1 MESCSVLIVGGGPAG
16 LTIARWIGKGAIVVH
31 KDAEIGL
38 PIRTSGGSWKAHI
51 DSLGIPANLYQVINT
66 LRFATDDEERLF
78 DFDRET
84 AVVLDI
90 TGTYRHLAALAEA
103 AGAEIRC
110 SQKFT
115 SIELETADHVVST
128 IEHDSH
134 AYQIQSKVVID
145 ASGYRRA
152 VMSHIDPG
160 VYDRHGIGAEYEY
173 QDRSARRDIA
183 TLLVGGRYTNPG
195 YGWVFP
201 TNKQTVRVGV
211 GHARPDTLLSPKV
224 SLEKLVN
231 SDYLDSI
238 GVQTGDCVSKHGGVI
253 PNWGPCTQFGRG
265 RIIGV
270 GDCVG
275 QALPTVGEGIRYCI
289 EVGNYVGT
297 RLADCVRSNG
307 NPDVVT
313 ANYTK
318 WWNKRYRRSFNAS
331 QWLNERISGY
341 TNADWNRGLHRLA
354 RVRSD
359 DFARMVQADISPA
372 VALRIA
378 IANRDL
384 PGKILKVLTG
394 H

>member
-38 PIRTSGGSWKAHI
+38 PVRTSGGSWKSHI
-51 DSLGIPANLYQVINT
+51 DALGLPASLYQVINT

-78 DFDRET
+78 DFERET
-84 AVVLDI
+84 AVVLDV
-90 TGTYRHLAALAEA
+90 TGTYRYLAAQAES
-103 AGAEIRC
+103 AGAVIRC
-110 SQKFT
+110 HQKFA
-115 SIELETADHVVST
+115 SIDMESADHVVST
-128 IEHDSH
+128 IEDGNHQYH
-134 AYQIQSKVVID
+134 VQSKVVID
-145 ASGYRRA
+145 ASGYWRA
-152 VMSHIDPG
+152 VMSHIDKG
-160 VYDRHGIGAEYEY
+160 IYDRHGIGAEYEY
-173 QDRSARRDIA
+173 EDLSPRRDIA

-201 TNKQTVRVGV
+201 TNKKTVRVGV
-211 GHARPDTLLSPKV
+211 GHARPDTLLSPKI
-224 SLEKLVN
+224 SLEKLVH
-231 SDYLDSI
+231 SDYLASI
-238 GVQTGDCVSKHGGVI
+238 EVRTGECVSKHGGVI

-270 GDCVG
+270 GDSVG

-289 EVGNYVGT
+289 EVGNYVGKL
-297 RLADCVRSNG
+297 LADCVQRNSN
-307 NPDVVT
+307 PEAVT
-313 ANYTK
+313 ADYTK
-318 WWNKRYRRSFNAS
+318 WWNKRYRKSFNAS
-331 QWLNERISGY
+331 QWLNEKISAY

-354 RVRSD
+354 RVRPD
-359 DFARMVQADISPA
+359 DFARMLQADVSPT

-394 H
+394 R

>member
-31 KDAEIGL
+31 KDAEIGM
-38 PIRTSGGSWKAHI
+38 PVRTSGGSWKQHI
-51 DSLGIPANLYQVINT
+51 DALGLPASLYRVINT
-66 LRFATDDEERLF
+66 LRFATDDQERLF
-78 DFDRET
+78 DFNREK

-90 TGTYRHLAALAEA
+90 TATYRYLAAQAVA

-110 SQKFT
+110 HQKFA
-115 SIELETADHVVST
+115 SIDMETADQVVST
-128 IEHDSH
+128 IEDGVHS
-134 AYQIQSKVVID
+134 YQIKSRVVID
-145 ASGYRRA
+145 ASGYWRA
-152 VMSHIDPG
+152 VMSHIDKG

-173 QDRSARRDIA
+173 EDLSPRQDIA

-201 TNKQTVRVGV
+201 TSKKTVRVGV
-211 GHARPDTLLSPKV
+211 GHARPDTLLSPKI
-224 SLEKLVN
+224 SLEKLVH
-231 SDYLDSI
+231 SDYLASI
-238 GVQTGDCVSKHGGVI
+238 EVRTGECVSKHGGVI

-270 GDCVG
+270 GDSVG

-289 EVGNYVGT
+289 EVGNYVGNL
-297 RLADCVRSNG
+297 LADCVRSNA
-307 NPDVVT
+307 NPEDVT
-313 ANYTK
+313 ANYTR

-331 QWLNERISGY
+331 QWLNERISAY

-354 RVRSD
+354 RVRPD
-359 DFARMVQADISPA
+359 DFAKMLQADISPT

-384 PGKILKVLTG
+384 PGKILKALTG
-394 H
+394 K

>member
-38 PIRTSGGSWKAHI
+38 PVRTSGGSWKQHI
-51 DSLGIPANLYQVINT
+51 DALGLPASLYRVINT
-66 LRFATDDEERLF
+66 LRFATDDQERLF
-78 DFDRET
+78 DFDREK

-90 TGTYRHLAALAEA
+90 TGTYRYLAAQAEA

-110 SQKFT
+110 HQKFA
-115 SIELETADHVVST
+115 SVDMETTDHVVST
-128 IEHDSH
+128 IEHDNQS
-134 AYQIQSKVVID
+134 YQIKSKVVID
-145 ASGYRRA
+145 ASGYWRA
-152 VMSHIDPG
+152 VMSHIDKG

-173 QDRSARRDIA
+173 EDLSPRQDIA

-201 TNKQTVRVGV
+201 TNRKTVRVGV
-211 GHARPDTLLSPKV
+211 GHARPDTLLSPKI
-224 SLEKLVN
+224 SLEKLVH
-231 SDYLDSI
+231 SDYLASI
-238 GVQTGDCVSKHGGVI
+238 EVRTGECVSKHGGVI

-270 GDCVG
+270 GDSVG

-289 EVGNYVGT
+289 EVGNYVGNL
-297 RLADCVRSNG
+297 LADCLRRDED
-307 NPDVVT
+307 PEAVT
-313 ANYTK
+313 ANYTQ

-331 QWLNERISGY
+331 QWLNERISAY
-341 TNADWNRGLHRLA
+341 TNADWNRGLGRLA
-354 RVRSD
+354 RVKAD
-359 DFARMVQADISPA
+359 DFAKMLQADISPT

-384 PGKILKVLTG
+384 PGKILKVLAG
-394 H
+394 K

>member
-38 PIRTSGGSWKAHI
+38 PVRTSGGSWKQHI
-51 DSLGIPANLYQVINT
+51 DALGLPASLYQVINT

-78 DFDRET
+78 DFDREK

-90 TGTYRHLAALAEA
+90 TATYRYLAAQAEA

-110 SQKFT
+110 HQKFA
-115 SIELETADHVVST
+115 SIDMETAEHVVST
-128 IEHDSH
+128 IEDGNHS
-134 AYQIQSKVVID
+134 YQVKSKVVID
-145 ASGYRRA
+145 ASGYWRA
-152 VMSHIDPG
+152 VMSHIDKG

-173 QDRSARRDIA
+173 EDLSPRQDIA

-201 TNKQTVRVGV
+201 TNKRTVRVGV
-211 GHARPDTLLSPKV
+211 GHARPDTLLSPKI
-224 SLEKLVN
+224 SLEKLVH
-231 SDYLDSI
+231 SDYLASI
-238 GVQTGDCVSKHGGVI
+238 DVRTGECVSKHGGVI

-270 GDCVG
+270 GDSVG

-289 EVGNYVGT
+289 EVGNYVGNL
-297 RLADCVRSNG
+297 LADCVRSNG
-307 NPDVVT
+307 NPEDVT
-313 ANYTK
+313 TNYTR

-331 QWLNERISGY
+331 QWLNERISAY

-354 RVRSD
+354 RVRPD
-359 DFARMVQADISPA
+359 DFAKMLQADISPT

-384 PGKILKVLTG
+384 PGKILRVLTG
-394 H
+394 K